1 MIPFNKP
8 VLIGKELEYIQD
20 AVTSGRISGD
30 GKYTRACQHFLED
43 QFGFPKVLL
52 TTSCTDAL
60 EMISILLDLQTED
73 EIIIPSFAYVSTANA
88 FALRGAQIKFADVDS
103 DTLCISAK
111 EIKRLLSPKTKAVV
125 LLHYAGVSCDVDAI
139 KKVLPANK
147 TVFLI
152 EDNALG
158 INSKY
163 NYKYTGTLSD
173 FSAYSFHQTKNIMCG
188 EGGALC
194 INNPEFIFP
203 SEVVWQKGTDRNA
216 FDRKEKEVY
225 TWQSLGSSFLPSE
238 MNAAY
243 LKAQLENIDL
253 IQEKRV
259 KIWETYQKAFEKLE
273 QKDVIRRPIVPKY
286 ATVNGS
292 IYYLLCKSEEERDAL
307 IRHLK
312 ERQIQAVFHYQ
323 PLHLSPF
330 FLKKNAKLSLT
341 VTEKVAKTLI
351 RLPIFYD
358 LTENEQ
364 ASIIEAVETFYT
376 KA

>member
-20 AVTSGRISGD
+20 AVKSGRISGD
-30 GKYTRACQHFLED
+30 GQYTKAAQQFLEER
-43 QFGFPKVLL
+43 FGFRKVLL

-60 EMISILLDLQTED
+60 EMVSILLDLQPED

-88 FALRGAQIKFADVDS
+88 FALRGSKIKFADVDS
-103 DTLCISAK
+103 DTLCISAQ
-111 EIKRLLSPKTKAVV
+111 EINRLISPNTKAIV
-125 LLHYAGVSCDVDAI
+125 LLNYAGVSCDMEAI
-139 KKVLPANK
+139 KKLLPSDRK
-147 TVFLI
+147 LYLI

-163 NYKYTGTLSD
+163 KNTYTGTLSD
-173 FSAYSFHQTKNIMCG
+173 FSVYSFHQTKNIMCG

-194 INNPEFIFP
+194 INNSEFIHAA
-203 SEVVWQKGTDRNA
+203 EIVWQKGTDRNA
-216 FDRKEKEVY
+216 FDRKETQVY

-243 LKAQLENIDL
+243 LKAQLENLDL
-253 IQEKRV
+253 IQDRRIEIWWNYQNAFKLLEEKGV
-259 KIWETYQKAFEKLE
+259 LK
-273 QKDVIRRPIVPKY
+273 RPIIPEY

-292 IYYLLCKSEEERDAL
+292 IYYLLCRSETERDAL
-307 IRHLK
+307 IQHLK
-312 ERQIQAVFHYQ
+312 DQKIQAVFHYQ

-330 FLKKNAKLSLT
+330 FLNENPKLSLPI
-341 VTEKVAKTLI
+341 TERVAKTLI
-351 RLPIFYD
+351 RLPLFYD
-358 LTENEQ
+358 LTVEEQ
-364 ASIIEAVETFYT
+364 ASVIAAVETFYA